1 MVAMTVEHSLALRY
15 LPACMHNHA
24 RQGTLMEYL
33 VRTSALLVGYEAEEP
48 NTGPPIVTWQD
59 AIRYRREI
67 MRAAGDDAPS
77 TYKPL
82 IGVYVTEAS
91 DPDDIALGFEA
102 GDIHFVKWYPPH
114 GTTASEHSVPV
125 LSPAYCRIAERAERI
140 GIPFQHHGELT
151 HFDSGEEI
159 DHQDREA
166 VFYGEKFPEIRH
178 RWPGM
183 RYLGEHL
190 TTEDGVSAIIGDPG
204 CGGTITPWHLL
215 EDRKIV
221 NRGGMNPLYAIM
233 PALKRQK
240 HVDALRHAIQTRNP
254 RLFAGP
260 DTAAHPIENKSKPT
274 GCACGIYSPW
284 WIEWYAV
291 AFENMGMLEYLE
303 AFLCTNGPMH
313 YGLEPIF
320 GSVILEKRDVRRYP
334 VPIQFGPGKGD
345 VVLPF
350 GYHPDPAAEATGL
363 RMPLHWYARRES

>member
-1 MVAMTVEHSLALRY
+1 MMFVEQCVVLTH

-24 RQGTLMEYL
+24 RQEELMKYM
-33 VRTSALLVGYEAEEP
+33 VRTSAPLVGYELEEP
-48 NTGPPIVTWQD
+48 NTSPPIVTTQD
-59 AIRYRREI
+59 AIRYRSEI
-67 MRAAGDDAPS
+67 KQSAGEDAAP
-77 TYKPL
+77 TYNPL

-91 DPDDIALGFEA
+91 NPDDLRA
-102 GDIHFVKWYPPH
+102 GYQDGHIDFIKWYPPH
-114 GTTASEHSVPV
+114 GTTASEHSVPI
-125 LSPAYCRIAERAERI
+125 LSPAYCRVADMAERN

-151 HFDSGEEI
+151 HTDAGEEI

-166 VFYGEKFPEIRH
+166 VFYGEKFPEIRC

-190 TTEDGVSAIIGDPG
+190 TTEEGVSAILGDFG

-233 PALKRQK
+233 PALKRQR
-240 HVDALRHAIQTRNP
+240 HVDALRRAIQTRNP

-284 WIEWYAV
+284 WIEWYAA
-291 AFENMGMLEYLE
+291 AFESMGMLDYLE
-303 AFLCTNGPMH
+303 AFLCKNGPIH
-313 YGLEPIF
+313 YGLDPIF
-320 GSVILEKRDVRRYP
+320 GSVVLEKHDVPRYP
-334 VPIQFGPGKGD
+334 APIQFGPGKGD

-350 GYHPDPAAEATGL
+350 GYHPDPEAEAIGL
-363 RMPLHWYARRES
+363 RMPLYWYARREA